1 MTGDILCSTYEIW
14 YSVKS
19 ERYIES
25 QQLRGSL
32 TGLCVYTVWCWSV
45 IRNRTKRGQE
55 LQGNSERANIFSHR
69 RLFNARLLQTT
80 YLLVCVYQRVSLTFA
95 LDVAAQKTHSGRY
108 GLRPTLLSHI
118 HMRRTGSI
126 IHTRCDTRVF
136 CHYAGTCFFFLVG
149 GRVFLS
155 RWRYLLYCYDLKKNR
170 KKRNDD
176 VCFRSISVESLS
188 I

>member
-95 LDVAAQKTHSGRY
+95 LDVAAQKTDDMDCVLRFCLIFICAEL
-108 GLRPTLLSHI
+108 GLLFTQDV
-118 HMRRTGSI
+118 T
-126 IHTRCDTRVF
+126 